1 MSKKSNVLDMTPEE
15 AQAFLRRVMG
25 PPKRRIEGEE
35 YKHLM
40 LILNLKTP
48 ISSSN
53 NQRFWTDEYEHNGRI
68 YEVTY
73 GIEDDPYLEE
83 ICD

>member
-53 NQRFWTDEYEHNGRI
+53 NQRFWTDEYEHNSRI

-73 GIEDDPYLEE
+73 GIEEDPYLEE
-83 ICD
+83 VGP

>member
-1 MSKKSNVLDMTPEE
+1 MTPEE

-25 PPKRRIEGEE
+25 PPKRRIEGQE

-48 ISSSN
+48 IGSSN
-53 NQRFWTDEYEHNGRI
+53 NQRFWTDEYEHNNRI
-68 YEVTY
+68 YQVTY
-73 GIEDDPYLEE
+73 GIDDNPYLEE
-83 ICD
+83 VGD